1 MAESSSNLPRAQ
13 SSAQVATRFLA
24 RLAFFGAFA
33 LLSRHGLD
41 RMMACALRTMAVFS
55 AITAS
60 VRRETAF
67 APVLTGWDE
76 AAAYGLICTLLIR
89 LT

>member
-24 RLAFFGAFA
+24 RLAFFGGFA
-33 LLSRHGLD
+33 LLGRHGLD
-41 RMMACALRTMAVFS
+41 RMTACALGTMAVFS

-60 VRRETAF
+60 VRRETAL
-67 APVLTGWDE
+67 APILTSWDE
-76 AAAYGLICTLLIR
+76 AAA
-89 LT
+89 

>member
-1 MAESSSNLPRAQ
+1 
-13 SSAQVATRFLA
+13 
-24 RLAFFGAFA
+24 
-33 LLSRHGLD
+33 
-41 RMMACALRTMAVFS
+41 MMACALGTMAVFS